1 MTQLKSCQKEM
12 MHMSNIKFNW
22 IDETDESPLPISCPV
37 CDVLIAT
44 SNDVSSLKDKGC
56 CEECELTYYY
66 PNKEKWDKG
75 WRPDIVRD

>member
-1 MTQLKSCQKEM
+1 
-12 MHMSNIKFNW
+12 MSNIEFEW
-22 IDETDESPLPISCPV
+22 IDETDGEVLSIDCPV
-37 CDVLIAT
+37 CKILISTIEDVM
-44 SNDVSSLKDKGC
+44 SLKEKGC

>member
-1 MTQLKSCQKEM
+1 
-12 MHMSNIKFNW
+12 MSNAKQHQVKEIVR
-22 IDETDESPLPISCPV
+22 CG
-37 CDVLIAT
+37 
-44 SNDVSSLKDKGC
+44 KGC